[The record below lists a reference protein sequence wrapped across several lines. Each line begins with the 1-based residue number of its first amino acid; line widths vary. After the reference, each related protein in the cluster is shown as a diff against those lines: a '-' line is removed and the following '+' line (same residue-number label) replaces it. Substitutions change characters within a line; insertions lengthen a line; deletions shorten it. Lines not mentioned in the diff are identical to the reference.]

1 MNVIGWPC
9 VQWTI
14 YKSELAM
21 IPGTLNLLS
30 GKSLQQDHLF
40 FELDTLDSFEYGNS
54 AGHQYNC
61 KSRASCQL
69 LAAKIEE
76 WTPLPQHHDQS
87 RVHEALRKSDR
98 TS

>member
-1 MNVIGWPC
+1 M
-9 VQWTI
+9 
-14 YKSELAM
+14 
-21 IPGTLNLLS
+21 
-30 GKSLQQDHLF
+30 
-40 FELDTLDSFEYGNS
+40 DSFDYRNS
-54 AGHQYNC
+54 AGHQYNR

-76 WTPLPQHHDQS
+76 WTPLSQHHDQS